1 MEKIDKR
8 FNPDTLARESPDV
21 SKMFKLRTDERTTF
35 YFSTVEKRKQF
46 IEKRYDRKLKR
57 FNIDSDY

>member
-21 SKMFKLRTDERTTF
+21 SKMFKLRIDRRTVF
-35 YFSTVEKRKQF
+35 YFSTVEQRKQF
-46 IEKRYDRKLKR
+46 IEKRYDRKVRR
-57 FNIDSDY
+57 FNIDSEY

>member
-21 SKMFKLRTDERTTF
+21 LKMFRLKVDSRTMF
-35 YFSTVEKRKQF
+35 YFSTTEKRKRF

-57 FNIDSDY
+57 FNIDSEY

>member
-21 SKMFKLRTDERTTF
+21 SKMFKLRIDNRTMF
-35 YFSTVEKRKQF
+35 YFSSVEKRQRF
-46 IEKRYDRKLKR
+46 IEKRYDRKLRR
-57 FNIDSDY
+57 FNIDTDY

>member
-8 FNPDTLARESPDV
+8 YNPDTLARKSPDI
-21 SKMFKLRTDERTTF
+21 SMMFKLRTDDRTMF
-35 YFSTVEKRKQF
+35 YFTTREQRKRF

-57 FNIDSDY
+57 FNIDTDY